1 VSGGGQGPGV
11 AGRVALGIALA
22 VGLVVG
28 LVAVGALAAERAI
41 EDRIADVARELRC
54 VVCQNLSVADS
65 PSEMAKQMRELI
77 RERFLAGETPQAI
90 RAYFV
95 SKYGDWILL
104 DPPKRGFNL
113 VAWTLPFLAVIGGC
127 VGVLVA
133 VRRWVR
139 RGGARAAEAAAGV
152 DPRYLERVRR
162 ELEDLKL

>member
-1 VSGGGQGPGV
+1 MNDRSRSSGILWALLTLFVWTVAAWGG
-11 AGRVALGIALA
+11 
-22 VGLVVG
+22 
-28 LVAVGALAAERAI
+28 ERGI
-41 EDRIADVARELRC
+41 EDRVADVGRELRC

-65 PSEMAKQMRELI
+65 PSEMAKQMRDLI
-77 RERFLAGETPQAI
+77 RERLLAGESPQAI

-127 VGVLVA
+127 VGVLFA

-139 RGGARAAEAAAGV
+139 RGTAQAARSGSEGV
-152 DPRYLERVRR
+152 DPQYLERARR
-162 ELEDLKL
+162 EIRDLRL

>member
-1 VSGGGQGPGV
+1 MAV
-11 AGRVALGIALA
+11 AAVLA
-22 VGLVVG
+22 VGLM
-28 LVAVGALAAERAI
+28 AVGASGAERAI
-41 EDRIADVARELRC
+41 EDRVADVARELRC

-65 PSEMAKQMRELI
+65 PSEMAKQMRELV
-77 RERFLAGETPQAI
+77 RERLLAGESPQAI

-127 VGVLVA
+127 LGVLVA

-139 RGGARAAEAAAGV
+139 RSGARAAETAEGV
-152 DPRYLERVRR
+152 DPRYLERARR
-162 ELEDLKL
+162 ELKDLKL